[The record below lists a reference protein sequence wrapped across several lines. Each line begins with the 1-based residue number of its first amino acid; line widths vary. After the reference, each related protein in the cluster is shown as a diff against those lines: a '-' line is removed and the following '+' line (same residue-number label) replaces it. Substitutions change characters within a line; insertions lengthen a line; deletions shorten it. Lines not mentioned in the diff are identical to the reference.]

1 MGRAGP
7 ADRGAPLAFPRPAS
21 GMAHAVRP
29 SGSSFERNPVPSRT
43 ASRTLALT
51 AAMATTLAAVA
62 LVGPAALASHART
75 AAPPTQTAAAAG
87 ATGDRRAV
95 TEPVDPGTTCA
106 TVAAQLDMPDRSAS
120 AAQEASAPD
129 TARIQAALDSCA
141 QSGTSVVA
149 VRLTASSHGA
159 SFLSG
164 PLQLRQ
170 GETLVLDPAVTLF
183 GSRNAADYQI
193 PNGPTCG
200 TIGGSGK
207 GCAALITTTAP
218 HSGIAS
224 CGGLDA
230 RRGRIDG
237 RGDQAILGGTTT
249 WWQLSE
255 KARAGGTQNE
265 PRLIQATGA
274 DDFTLHDIDLV
285 DAAMFHVSFHDADG
299 FTAWGV
305 RIQTPATARNT
316 DGIDP
321 AGATDV
327 TIAHSYVSDGDDG
340 IAIKGG
346 THASSHITITDSHFY
361 GTHGI
366 SIGSEVTS
374 GVSDVLVTGSTVSG
388 TDAYGTDSAFSAGVR
403 IKSNPRV
410 GGPVTGVT
418 YRDVCLSRTLAPV
431 LFDTHYASGTGS
443 AIPTFSGIVVDG
455 LRAVDSP
462 AQAVSTLAGYDDDHL
477 LGVSL
482 SRVDVDAP
490 SVTAAFADI
499 ATAGASFGGNA
510 LTSQRADVHITASAS
525 AGDAPTCAFPE
536 FPLLAGL
543 APAAP

>member
-1 MGRAGP
+1 M
-7 ADRGAPLAFPRPAS
+7 
-21 GMAHAVRP
+21 
-29 SGSSFERNPVPSRT
+29 PSRT
-43 ASRTLALT
+43 AARTLTLT
-51 AAMATTLAAVA
+51 AVVAGTLAAVTLA
-62 LVGPAALASHART
+62 GPAALAAHPK
-75 AAPPTQTAAAAG
+75 AAHPPAAATSRAAAVG
-87 ATGDRRAV
+87 GTGDRRTV
-95 TEPVDPGTTCA
+95 TEPVDPATTCA
-106 TVAAQLDMPDRSAS
+106 TVSAQLDMPDRSAS
-120 AAQEASAPD
+120 AADEAQAPD

-141 QSGTSVVA
+141 QSGTAVVA
-149 VRLTASSHGA
+149 VRLASSSRGA

-183 GSRNAADYQI
+183 GSRNPADYQI
-193 PNGPTCG
+193 PKGPTCG

-207 GCAALITTTAP
+207 GCAALITATDP
-218 HSGIAS
+218 HSGVAS
-224 CGGLDA
+224 RGGLDA

-237 RGDQAILGGTTT
+237 RGDHAILGGTTT
-249 WWQLSE
+249 WWQLSDQ
-255 KARAGGTQNE
+255 ARAGGSQNE

-285 DAAMFHVSFHDADG
+285 DAAMFHVSFHDATG

-346 THASSHITITDSHFY
+346 THASSHISIIDSHFY

-388 TDAYGTDSAFSAGVR
+388 ADAYGTASPSSAGVR
-403 IKSNPRV
+403 IKSNPQV

-431 LFDTHYASGTGS
+431 LFDTHYAGGSGS
-443 AIPTFSGIVVDG
+443 AIPSFSGIVVDG
-455 LRAVDSP
+455 VRAVDSP
-462 AQAVSTLAGYDDDHL
+462 AKAVSTLAGYDDAHR

-482 SRVDVDAP
+482 SRVAVDAP
-490 SVTAAFADI
+490 AVTAAFADI
-499 ATAGASFGGNA
+499 ATAGATFGGSA
-510 LTSQRADVHITASAS
+510 LTSKRADVHVTASAS
-525 AGDAPTCAFPE
+525 AGAAPTCAFPA
-536 FPLLAGL
+536 FPLLSGL
-543 APAAP
+543 APTAP